1 MKSFD
6 NHIVSI
12 EMLREEN
19 LTVFPTSEIEGVGY
33 SEYPKDGKELG
44 LVESNYIV
52 PAREQWGL
60 KVRTPHIELP
70 LDEGDQLILRIL
82 AADDEDDYVD
92 AEIVQCEFS
101 EFEGDL
107 CRLHKESF
115 QVYTFLP

>member
-1 MKSFD
+1 MNSFD
-6 NHIVSI
+6 NHMVSI
-12 EMLREEN
+12 EMLRDET
-19 LTVFPTSEIEGVGY
+19 LIVFPTSEIEFAGY
-33 SEYPKDGKELG
+33 NKYPKDGMELG
-44 LVESNYIV
+44 LVECNCIT
-52 PAREQWGL
+52 PASEQWGL

-70 LDEGDQLILRIL
+70 LDEGDQLVLRIL

-92 AEIVQCEFS
+92 AVVVQCDFS